1 MRNRICIALALLTLA
16 TTGCTTALKQAYYG
30 VRGAEGKFYELTVV
44 DPDVLATYKAIRVEP
59 FTNELGEHVSEK
71 VVNAINEQ
79 APKTISQANIFY
91 PDGKTLVVNGKIIH
105 FTGQSGV
112 EGSVGSVI
120 GGGEVCVCRVQLT
133 DADSGDLVGEAICWG
148 IVKSAV
154 RRGSEE
160 MGVGVGKGLAEW
172 FEERLPEEDLNTR
185 QEELSE
191 DKEAVEDE
199 EAEEEEPDEPDEAEE
214 HEEDDTSEDPDEDV
228 AEEEPQ
234 TQPAE

>member
-1 MRNRICIALALLTLA
+1 MRNRICISLAMLTLA

-30 VRGAEGKFYELTVV
+30 ARGADGKFYELKVV
-44 DPDVLATYKAIRVEP
+44 DPDVLAAYKAVRVEP
-59 FTNELGEHVSEK
+59 FTNELGEHVPEK
-71 VVNAINEQ
+71 VVNAINEL
-79 APKTISQANIFY
+79 APKTIFQANIFY

-105 FTGQSGV
+105 FTGKSGV

-160 MGVGVGKGLAEW
+160 MGVGVGKGLVEW

-191 DKEAVEDE
+191 DKKAVED
-199 EAEEEEPDEPDEAEE
+199 DK
-214 HEEDDTSEDPDEDV
+214 SEDPDEDE